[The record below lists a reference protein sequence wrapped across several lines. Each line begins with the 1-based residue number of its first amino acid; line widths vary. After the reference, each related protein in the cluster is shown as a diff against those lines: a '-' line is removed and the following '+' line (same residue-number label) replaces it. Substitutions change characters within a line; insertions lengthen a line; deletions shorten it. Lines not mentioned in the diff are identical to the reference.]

1 MLFQKLSFLI
11 IVIFLFTGCAV
22 LSPEYKKNE
31 KLSLY
36 REKIKIIHG
45 LHIDKFRWMKNRN
58 IDSLSEIL
66 HKDVFYIHSN
76 GWKESR
82 EEVLNNLSSGKLT
95 YHDITVKESETRI
108 FGNTGIVTGKGLFKV
123 SLDNKPLE
131 INLYYTE
138 VYVFEGKN
146 TYLISRHATRL

>member
-11 IVIFLFTGCAV
+11 VFIFLFNGCAV
-22 LSPEYKKNE
+22 LSPDYKKNG
-31 KLSLY
+31 KY
-36 REKIKIIHG
+36 GQDHEKIKIIHS

-76 GWKESR
+76 GWKETR
-82 EEVLNNLSSGKLT
+82 EEVLNNLSSEKLT
-95 YHDITVKESETRI
+95 YHDITVNESETRI

-146 TYLISRHATRL
+146 IYLISRHATRL